1 MHVCLHLNPSHP
13 LLSTMLYKSTR
24 GSVEDRKF
32 EETLFSGFTED
43 GGLFIPS
50 KIPIISKQQLVSWKG
65 QSYRKIVN
73 NLVELY
79 IEDSEIPRNDLEC
92 IVENSFKNF
101 SAPDVVPIKEL
112 YPADGTSDD
121 FDQLIQHIFVDWD
134 FAKEHNL
141 CSINSIN
148 WARIL
153 VQVAHYVYIYLKLCV
168 HVEEMVE
175 FIVPTGGCGHITAG
189 MLAQKMG
196 LPIRITATVNTNDFV
211 HQAVTAGNLSIQ
223 QTVHKTL
230 ASSMDIQVPLNFER
244 ILYMVSD
251 GDCSKV
257 KAWMEELGKN
267 LFIQLP
273 KKVTEKLQKVLKSF
287 RADNATIVSAIKR
300 CWTENNYYV
309 CPHTATSL
317 AYIYHNF
324 KEISSKR

>member
-1 MHVCLHLNPSHP
+1 MITVQH
-13 LLSTMLYKSTR
+13 
-24 GSVEDRKF
+24 
-32 EETLFSGFTED
+32 
-43 GGLFIPS
+43 
-50 KIPIISKQQLVSWKG
+50 
-65 QSYRKIVN
+65 
-73 NLVELY
+73 
-79 IEDSEIPRNDLEC
+79 RNVHC
-92 IVENSFKNF
+92 F
-101 SAPDVVPIKEL
+101 A
-112 YPADGTSDD
+112 ADGTSDD